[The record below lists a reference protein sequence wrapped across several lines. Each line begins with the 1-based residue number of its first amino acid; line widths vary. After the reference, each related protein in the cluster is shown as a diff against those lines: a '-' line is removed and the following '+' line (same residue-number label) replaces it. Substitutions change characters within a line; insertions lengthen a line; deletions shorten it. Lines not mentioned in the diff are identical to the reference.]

1 MKLSP
6 SRIIVAWAL
15 LLSFSVS
22 EQLSSVASPSAA
34 PVQKMQACASTGVTN
49 THVVQ
54 YVQYGHRSRVRYV
67 YVCMLVSRGWVFTG
81 PAQIATAPVRVII
94 LTLAG
99 AVLKRYK
106 SNFNIKSHVY
116 ITDLLGLSIT

>member
-1 MKLSP
+1 MSLELSG
-6 SRIIVAWAL
+6 L
-15 LLSFSVS
+15 
-22 EQLSSVASPSAA
+22 
-34 PVQKMQACASTGVTN
+34 
-49 THVVQ
+49 
-54 YVQYGHRSRVRYV
+54 
-67 YVCMLVSRGWVFTG
+67 RGWVFTG

-116 ITDLLGLSIT
+116 ITDLLGLSIIEVTPVTRL